1 MRLKFYFCL
10 KGGCIQC
17 CLCAI
22 FISPIFSAGNDA
34 AIMMWSGMTKQI
46 VLMNTLM
53 KKTQLALI
61 LGLMLVAATPGT
73 ARPDNVILILADD
86 LGWVD
91 TSLDGS
97 VGDFYETPNLE
108 RLAEAG
114 IRFSQAYA
122 ASPLCSP
129 TRASI
134 LTGQNPARLGI
145 TAPRGHL
152 RNSQKTYPTLP
163 GNAAPDS
170 RSVSVT
176 SADVL
181 DNTLPSLGKR
191 VKAAGY
197 ATGHFGKWHLGYP
210 HYSPLEHGFDVDIP
224 HFAGPGPAGNFV
236 APWNFPELDARHPG
250 EHIEDRMA
258 EEAVAW
264 MEEQVRSGER
274 FYMHYWQFSVHAP
287 FDAKPELVKKYRE
300 KANGDRSKSPTYAA
314 MVESMDDA
322 IGTLMDAVVRLD
334 IADETAIIFY
344 SDNGGNSYNGIRETD
359 INGEEYVVEPTS
371 NGPLRGG
378 KATIYEGGVR
388 VPAIFYWPGVTP
400 RDARSD
406 ALIQTT
412 DLYPTILSLLGIR
425 PPQDHPLDGF
435 DITPALRG
443 EDWERPTGM
452 ITYFPHAPKVPDW
465 LPPSISLHDG
475 DWKLIRVFHHGETIN
490 QHGYKLYNLRDDLGE
505 QKNLAAR
512 YPERV
517 RAMDQKIQDF
527 IESAEVLTPK
537 ANPNFDPA
545 QYRPE
550 QIGVQPGGLRI
561 GASREQRIARIT
573 GQKAQS
579 GSAKLDRAP
588 IGKEALDGWTVSRP
602 ATMGLRKANG
612 ALVFDSTAGD
622 PWMSYSFAKT
632 FASGAPY
639 TLKFEV
645 KSGSPGALR
654 IYPSASTHSGFRAK
668 DLHLVNVSEA
678 DRWIKLDVELET
690 ASDLNAIRI
699 SPVNRSGVSRF
710 RNIRLEDSSGQIV
723 VELD

>member
-1 MRLKFYFCL
+1 
-10 KGGCIQC
+10 
-17 CLCAI
+17 
-22 FISPIFSAGNDA
+22 
-34 AIMMWSGMTKQI
+34 MMF
-46 VLMNTLM
+46 M

-61 LGLMLVAATPGT
+61 LGLMLVAATPGR
-73 ARPDNVILILADD
+73 AKPDNVILILADD

-91 TSLDGS
+91 TSLEGS

-152 RNSQKTYPTLP
+152 RNSQKTQPSLP
-163 GNAAPDS
+163 GGAAPDS

-181 DNTLPSLGKR
+181 DNTLPGLGKL

-210 HYSPLEHGFDVDIP
+210 PYSPLEHGFDVDIP

-236 APWNFPELDARHPG
+236 APWNFPLLDYRHPG

-264 MEEQVRSGER
+264 MEEKVRAGER

-287 FDAKPELVKKYRE
+287 FDAKPELVEKYRR
-300 KANGDRSKSPTYAA
+300 KAKGDQTKSPTYAA

-322 IGTLMDAVVRLD
+322 IGTLMDALVRLD
-334 IADETAIIFY
+334 IAGDTAVIFY
-344 SDNGGNSYNGIRETD
+344 SDNGGNSYNGIPETD
-359 INGEEYVVEPTS
+359 VNGEAYVVEPTD

-400 RDARSD
+400 ADARSD
-406 ALIQTT
+406 ALIQST
-412 DLYPTILSLLGIR
+412 DLYPTILSLLDIR
-425 PPQDHPLDGF
+425 PPQDHPVDGF

-443 EDWERPTGM
+443 EDWERPAGLL
-452 ITYFPHAPKVPDW
+452 TYFPHAPKVPDW
-465 LPPSISLHDG
+465 LPPSISLREG
-475 DWKLIRVFHHGETIN
+475 DWKLIRVFHHGETID

-505 QKNLAAR
+505 RTNLAAR

-517 RAMDQKIQDF
+517 AAMDQKIQDF

-545 QYRPE
+545 QFKPE
-550 QIGVQPGGLRI
+550 QIGIQPGGLRV
-561 GASREQRIARIT
+561 GGSRAQRIARIT
-573 GQKAQS
+573 GQKAQA
-579 GSAKLDRAP
+579 GPAKLDRAP
-588 IGKEALDGWTVSRP
+588 KGGKTLEGWTVPRP
-602 ATMGLRKANG
+602 ATMGLYKENG

-622 PWMSYSFAKT
+622 PWMAYQLPRVLE
-632 FASGAPY
+632 SGAAY

-645 KSGSPGALR
+645 KSDSPGGLR
-654 IYPSASTHSGFRAK
+654 IYPGASTHSGFRAK
-668 DLHLVNVSEA
+668 DLHLANVPQA
-678 DRWIKLDVELET
+678 DRWIELGVELET
-690 ASDLNAIRI
+690 ASGLSAIRI
-699 SPVNRSGVSRF
+699 SPVNRPGVSRF
-710 RNIRLEDSSGQIV
+710 RNIRLEDSSGQV
-723 VELD
+723 VAELD